1 MTLVAEADGQD
12 VAVTVVTVPR
22 DHYADAVESLDSILE
37 RTDIPFR
44 LVYVLGKAPLAVR
57 DEVRR
62 RCTDLGFL
70 LLEHDGYPVPGHAR
84 NEGVARVRTPFVA
97 FVDNDAVVAPGW
109 LGSML
114 RCLEETGGDQV
125 GPLQLIGPLE
135 DEAVHVAGG
144 FIEIDDTTT
153 PRRFKAIQRHQRH
166 YVAEVADQLRREQCD
181 FAEFHC
187 TLMRRSVFEK
197 TGPLDEALLSSR
209 EVEDLGMAVREA
221 GGTIWFEPDARVTYF
236 PATRVGWRD
245 AQLLSRRWG
254 ERANRQSFEHFF
266 TKHGFDRRDMTALGH
281 ANCQRRPIFGSL
293 RAVAAKPGVPLIEKL
308 VMKPFYVVE
317 RGLNWLFVRPGR
329 TSF

>member
-1 MTLVAEADGQD
+1 MPLVAEAADQD

-22 DHYADAVESLDSILE
+22 DHYSDALQSLDAILTN
-37 RTDIPFR
+37 TDVPFR
-44 LVYVLGKAPLAVR
+44 LVYVLGKAPRAVR

-62 RCTDLGFL
+62 RSTELGFL
-70 LLEHDGYPVPGHAR
+70 LLEGDDYPVPGHAR
-84 NEGVARVRTPFVA
+84 NDAVARVRTPFVA

-109 LGSML
+109 LGRLL

-144 FIEIDDTTT
+144 FIEIDDTAV

-187 TLMRRSVFEK
+187 TLIRRSVFEK

-209 EVEDLGMAVREA
+209 EVEDLGMAVRDA
-221 GGTIWFEPDARVTYF
+221 GGTIWFEPEARATYF
-236 PATRVGWRD
+236 PPQRVGWRD

-266 TKHGFDRRDMTALGH
+266 TKHGLDRRDMTALGH
-281 ANCQRRPIFGSL
+281 ANCQRRALFGPL
-293 RAVAAKPGVPLIEKL
+293 QAVVAKPGVKVLEKL

-317 RGLNWLFVRPGR
+317 RGFNWLFVRPGR